1 MAQKKTR
8 RKIRKAESCTKTIVA
23 RMKRLGLH
31 KTEFAATIDR
41 LAALYVQLD
50 EIAAEYD
57 AGGRQLI
64 VEHVN
69 KSGAV
74 NEQINPLMDAMLRVQ
89 TQALAHERELGLTP
103 AALRKMREGE
113 TARPESPL
121 VKAMSELR
129 KG

>member
-1 MAQKKTR
+1 MAKKKSC
-8 RKIRKAESCTKTIVA
+8 RKVRKAESCAKTITA
-23 RMKRLGLH
+23 RLKRLGLY
-31 KTEFAATIDR
+31 KTEYAATIDR

-113 TARPESPL
+113 KEKQESPL
-121 VKAMSELR
+121 EKTLSELR